1 MIARFTLFITLFFGA
16 SFSSSAT
23 ISYMWNG
30 ATKYAADTEGMIS
43 AIVGSCTY
51 SPRNDRS
58 QSINSGAE
66 DGYLKVRLY
75 YTFHSGEGCSGSVSL
90 SGSFLTSYRI
100 IDDCPAGTEINTST
114 GRCEEDT
121 TEPEPCQPGYI
132 RNEVGLCVVNPD
144 DDFCDTDFIGI
155 VAEAS
160 NACATQYPNH
170 FTNVIP
176 TCTSRANYSIQCVQG
191 FPKPTDP
198 TSPVNSPNSSFGGGS
213 AGTANPNNT
222 EFDKP
227 EADSVPTNETS
238 DTAVVG
244 AVRNLNSDV
253 NKALNGLNQDIN
265 SSFADVNNQL
275 TQLNGT
281 NQAIG
286 QAIVDQ
292 MNQDYA
298 IYQGNKALMMQQT
311 GAISSIGSGISSAV
325 GQSSDKI
332 AKAIGEQTDALSKK
346 LDELNNECDPN
357 QDARS
362 CEGKHNLDD
371 HLTSAIVGQMNTAV
385 EESLDSAQSELVEQ
399 AQAFAVDAGVSTI
412 RSHIDEV
419 FDYFIGSLPSI
430 SNCTSFSLPSPLGG
444 EISFGCEFSVKFKA
458 LFSFLL
464 YIYTVGSCLNILL
477 NGLTPVAPA
486 MTERYYHK

>member
-1 MIARFTLFITLFFGA
+1 MNIKLVVITLTLALGA
-16 SFSSSAT
+16 SFGAYANYT
-23 ISYMWNG
+23 IY
-30 ATKYAADTEGMIS
+30 
-43 AIVGSCTY
+43 
-51 SPRNDRS
+51 P
-58 QSINSGAE
+58 
-66 DGYLKVRLY
+66 
-75 YTFHSGEGCSGSVSL
+75 FCSGSVFPTDPAKDHGLIVGCL
-90 SGSFLTSYRI
+90 SSEGISYTRYANATAFYGIRNGKESRYSFSVSGGS
-100 IDDCPAGTEINTST
+100 CPEGQTPNPDTYK
-114 GRCEEDT
+114 CET
-121 TEPEPCQPGYI
+121 PEPEPCQPGYI
-132 RNEVGLCVVNPD
+132 RNEVGLCVLDPE
-144 DDFCDTDFIGI
+144 DDFCDNDFIGI
-155 VAEAS
+155 VAEAV
-160 NACATQYPNH
+160 NACSAQYPNY
-170 FTNVIP
+170 FTDVIP
-176 TCTSRANYSIQCVQG
+176 SCTSRENYSTKCVQG
-191 FPKPTDP
+191 FPKPSDV
-198 TSPVNSPNSSFGGGS
+198 TSPINSPNSSFGGGS

-281 NQAIG
+281 NLAIG

-325 GQSSDKI
+325 GKSSDKI
-332 AKAIGEQTDALSKK
+332 TKAIGEQTDALSKK
-346 LDELNNECDPN
+346 LDELDGACDPN

-362 CEGKHNLDD
+362 CEGKHNLDE
-371 HLTSAIVGQMNTAV
+371 HMTGTIVDQMNKAV
-385 EESLDSAQSELVEQ
+385 EENLDAAQGEVMTH
-399 AQAFAVDAGVSTI
+399 AQGFVSDAGVSSIST
-412 RSHIDEV
+412 HIDEV
-419 FDYFIGSLPSI
+419 FSYFVGALPSI
-430 SNCTSFSLPSPLGG
+430 SNCTSFTLPSPLGG
-444 EISFGCEFSVKFKA
+444 EISIGCEFSVKFKA

-486 MTERYYHK
+486 MTQRYYHK

>member
-1 MIARFTLFITLFFGA
+1 MRIFFLSLMLFISLPSYAEYYKINDGSTYSTPEAAANGWLSKYRC
-16 SFSSSAT
+16 SF
-23 ISYMWNG
+23 
-30 ATKYAADTEGMIS
+30 
-43 AIVGSCTY
+43 VGSYYYKYYIDSVSTSGFIYWAAKYGGADCTGTHWGNTPKMSY
-51 SPRNDRS
+51 PFQIVASCP
-58 QSINSGAE
+58 
-66 DGYLKVRLY
+66 DGTKENA
-75 YTFHSGEGCSGSVSL
+75 SGECSDE
-90 SGSFLTSYRI
+90 SGP
-100 IDDCPAGTEINTST
+100 DP
-114 GRCEEDT
+114 
-121 TEPEPCQPGYI
+121 EPEPCQPGYI
-132 RNEVGLCVVNPD
+132 RNEVGLCVVDPE
-144 DDFCDTDFIGI
+144 DDFCDNEFTGI

-160 NACATQYPNH
+160 NACAAQYPNN

-176 TCTSRANYSIQCVQG
+176 SCTSRDNYSTKCVQG
-191 FPKPTDP
+191 FPKPSDV
-198 TSPVNSPNSSFGGGS
+198 TSPINSPNSSFGGGS
-213 AGTANPNNT
+213 AGTSNPNNT

-281 NQAIG
+281 NLAIG

-325 GQSSDKI
+325 GKSSDKI
-332 AKAIGEQTDALSKK
+332 SKAIGEQTDALSKK
-346 LDELNNECDPN
+346 LDELDGACDPN

-362 CEGKHNLDD
+362 CEGKHNLDE
-371 HLTSAIVGQMNTAV
+371 HMTATIVGQMNKVV
-385 EESLDSAQSELVEQ
+385 EENLDAAQGEVMTH
-399 AQAFAVDAGVSTI
+399 AQGFVSDAGVSSIST
-412 RSHIDEV
+412 HIDEV
-419 FDYFIGSLPSI
+419 FSYFVGALPSI
-430 SNCTSFSLPSPLGG
+430 SNCTSFTLPSPLGG
-444 EISFGCEFSVKFKA
+444 EISIGCEFSVKFKA

-486 MTERYYHK
+486 MTQRYYHK